1 MSHGKESGCTSLES
15 EFDLWNLYEG
25 GRREKNPESSPKNS
39 AFVPCHEF
47 IHTHVCSCMSMPIY
61 NFI

>member
-1 MSHGKESGCTSLES
+1 MSHGKDSGCTSLES

-25 GRREKNPESSPKNS
+25 GMRERTPESSPMNS
-39 AFVPCHEF
+39 TFVPCQKF
-47 IHTHVCSCMSMPIY
+47 IHTHVCLSMPKY